1 MYEFRQHSGE
11 VASLHGLAMVVKVQL
26 KDPQTGSEKTFE
38 FDRSPIR
45 VGRNALNNVVIED
58 RFVSQWHG
66 MVRFDDTSVT
76 YFDLGSTNGTQLEG
90 KRLARNR
97 AISLLGTARLG
108 ISRFELRVTVGPDA
122 PSRVGSPPAPPAADH
137 RGKVWEPSQ
146 GSHIDIDATST
157 KSMQWG
163 EQQQGSPALAP
174 PLAAPSQ
181 SSEPDRL
188 ARCQRVLEGFSD
200 AFVALKKGYE
210 EFGTEVGVRPLAG
223 TTPLHRA
230 RTGREVLDHLLAP
243 AGDVE
248 GCLRDLKAVFADM
261 GIHQIALM
269 EGITQGIRAL
279 LESLD
284 PSVQAGQAGLFSR
297 WRSKAQWASY
307 QERFAT
313 LIAEDAA
320 LHAEIFG
327 VEFARAYASV
337 ALGAADGPDQS
348 DD

>member
-1 MYEFRQHSGE
+1 MVTSRY
-11 VASLHGLAMVVKVQL
+11 GLAMVVKVQL
-26 KDPQTGSEKTFE
+26 KDPQTGSEKTFV

-97 AISLLGTARLG
+97 AISLLGAARLG

-122 PSRVGSPPAPPAADH
+122 PGSA
-137 RGKVWEPSQ
+137 
-146 GSHIDIDATST
+146 DATST
-157 KSMQWG
+157 KSMHWG
-163 EQQQGSPALAP
+163 EPPQGSPALVP

-181 SSEPDRL
+181 RSEPDRL
-188 ARCQRVLEGFSD
+188 ARCQLVLEGFSD

-210 EFGTEVGVRPLAG
+210 EFGAEVGVRPLAG

-230 RTGREVLDHLLAP
+230 RTGREVMDHLLAP

-284 PSVQAGQAGLFSR
+284 PSMQAGQAGLFSR
-297 WRSKAQWASY
+297 WQSKARWASY
-307 QERFAT
+307 QERLAT
-313 LIAEDAA
+313 LIADDAA

-337 ALGAADGPDQS
+337 ALGAADGPGRS